1 MEVTM
6 MAMISM
12 FWTPETPVLGLC
24 TRLQSRSR
32 LVTSLSLKIAEL
44 AKKFVIGLGFILIYD
59 LDHDDMRQEENMT

>member
-1 MEVTM
+1 MRKMRTRRMTVMEVTM

-32 LVTSLSLKIAEL
+32 LATSLSLKIAEL
-44 AKKFVIGLGFILIYD
+44 
-59 LDHDDMRQEENMT
+59 EENS